1 MAPSS
6 IGATLTTDESITS
19 AGSMFRERW
28 EYVARDSLHDVTRW
42 AELAELELLGHL
54 GADVVVTIDRT
65 ILSLRNHALLR
76 GLNVMTPEEAFVL
89 VGVWSRVVHNAFCE
103 GAVGYNNGLYYW
115 AQLGGAHIRGRGRR
129 LRALTRAPRSAD
141 PHRPNGPRRTRLVKA
156 WVGCLAEQPR
166 ASPASLP

>member
-1 MAPSS
+1 
-6 IGATLTTDESITS
+6 
-19 AGSMFRERW
+19 
-28 EYVARDSLHDVTRW
+28 VARDSLHDVTRW

-103 GAVGYNNGLYYW
+103 GAVGYNNGLYYAGPNW
-115 AQLGGAHIRGRGRR
+115 AVRTFEAAVVDFELLRGHREALIRTGRTVLDGHDWLRR
-129 LRALTRAPRSAD
+129 
-141 PHRPNGPRRTRLVKA
+141 G
-156 WVGCLAEQPR
+156 
-166 ASPASLP
+166 